1 MSAGTD
7 AGVALDNV
15 GAEADSVGRLLWLK
29 VALTYSKAV
38 VVVMGE
44 LVRRCLW
51 AAGEYV
57 TANSGDAS
65 EEELRSL

>member
-15 GAEADSVGRLLWLK
+15 GAEDSVGRLLWLK